1 MRRGTRARHTPVIRF
16 VNRVEFTTLAKW
28 ILNFRILQLYLQVL
42 GLGLE
47 ARFRVWVRVTI
58 DLSI

>member
-1 MRRGTRARHTPVIRF
+1 MIRF